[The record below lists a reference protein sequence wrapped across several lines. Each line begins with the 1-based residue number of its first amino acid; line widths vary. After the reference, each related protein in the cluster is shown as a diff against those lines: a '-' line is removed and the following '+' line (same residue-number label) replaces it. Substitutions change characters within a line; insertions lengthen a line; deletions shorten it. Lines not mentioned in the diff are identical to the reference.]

1 MYPKYA
7 EVKTTVLERMRFLI
21 HQAISNDLMES
32 FAGNVD
38 VKFSE
43 HIQHYLT
50 NTTLVSVRL
59 ELLGEHLER
68 KRVTYPRDWKENCKQ
83 ALYNWLHGG
92 EFIGHW
98 PWFGAYCRKR
108 WPIMYAVVDIDVR
121 ALYPTMAIPEKGKLH
136 ITRLERM
143 ETF

>member
-1 MYPKYA
+1 MYPKYV
-7 EVKTTVLERMRFLI
+7 ETKTVVLERMRFAV
-21 HQAISNDLMES
+21 QRAISSHLMDG
-32 FAGNVD
+32 FNGNINVQMFD
-38 VKFSE
+38 DRILIKA
-43 HIQHYLT
+43 IIT
-50 NTTLVSVRL
+50 SVQI

-68 KRVTYPRDWKENCKQ
+68 KTVKYPRDWKENCKQ
-83 ALYNWLHGG
+83 ALYNWLHGS

-108 WPIMYAVVDIDVR
+108 WPIMYTVVDIDVR